1 MKKVLII
8 TDRTLHS
15 APRVIR
21 TIDALKNEFE
31 LFTVGITPPAFEVA
45 AHYNRKTI
53 QEGFAYR
60 VFRKINRDYRGKYIP
75 DNYIDTGKLYRIKKI
90 LDAVEPD
97 IVICHECFD
106 VPYMAHLKDRYQ
118 YKLVFNAHEY
128 YPLEFDERPEWAGT
142 WQLFY
147 EDLYRRFLPAVDLM
161 VNVCD
166 SIREKCLDV
175 FQKDS
180 IVIPTAAHLNELPAQ
195 IPGKIIQLIHHGGA
209 IPSRKIEEMIRMMDI
224 LGAGYHLTFM
234 LMPNVPDYYQ
244 SLQEMARERTNISF
258 IEPVPFRQ
266 IVPTLNQFDIGIYIL
281 PPASFNNA
289 IALPNKFFEFIQAK
303 LCIAIGPSPE
313 MKRLSEKFE
322 LGVVADAFN
331 AESLA
336 QKISGIDADQLLRY
350 KRNAE
355 KAAQTLSAEHF
366 GAVFLSAIQG
376 LAVGE

>member
-31 LFTVGITPPAFEVA
+31 LFTIGITPPAFEVA
-45 AHYNRKTI
+45 AHYSRKFI
-53 QEGFAYR
+53 KEGFTYR
-60 VFRKINRDYRGKYIP
+60 VLRKINRDYRGKYIP
-75 DNYIDTGKLYRIKKI
+75 DNYIDRGKLYRIKKI

-106 VPYMAHLKDRYQ
+106 VPYMAHLKKRYQ
-118 YKLVFNAHEY
+118 NKLVFNAHEY
-128 YPLEFDERPEWAGT
+128 YPLEFDERTEWAST

-166 SIREKCLDV
+166 SIREKCLEV
-175 FQKDS
+175 FLKDS
-180 IVIPTAAHLNELPAQ
+180 IVIPNAAHLNDLPAQ
-195 IPGKIIQLIHHGGA
+195 IPRKIIQLIHHGGA
-209 IPSRKIEEMIRMMDI
+209 IPGRKIEEMIRMMDI
-224 LGAGYHLTFM
+224 LGSGYHLTFM
-234 LMPNVPDYYQ
+234 LMPNVPQYYQ
-244 SLQEMARERTNISF
+244 SLQEMASQKSNISF

-289 IALPNKFFEFIQAK
+289 IALPNKILEFIQAK

-313 MKRLSEKFE
+313 MKRLCEKFE
-322 LGVVADAFN
+322 LGVVAEAFN

-336 QKISGIDADQLLRY
+336 QKISRIDADQLLDY

-366 GAVFLSAIQG
+366 GAVFLSAIQD
-376 LAVGE
+376 LSVRE

>member
-1 MKKVLII
+1 M
-8 TDRTLHS
+8 
-15 APRVIR
+15 
-21 TIDALKNEFE
+21 
-31 LFTVGITPPAFEVA
+31 
-45 AHYNRKTI
+45 
-53 QEGFAYR
+53 
-60 VFRKINRDYRGKYIP
+60 
-75 DNYIDTGKLYRIKKI
+75 
-90 LDAVEPD
+90 
-97 IVICHECFD
+97 
-106 VPYMAHLKDRYQ
+106 
-118 YKLVFNAHEY
+118 
-128 YPLEFDERPEWAGT
+128 
-142 WQLFY
+142 
-147 EDLYRRFLPAVDLM
+147 
-161 VNVCD
+161 
-166 SIREKCLDV
+166 
-175 FQKDS
+175 
-180 IVIPTAAHLNELPAQ
+180 
-195 IPGKIIQLIHHGGA
+195 GA